1 MTERN
6 EFLLNT
12 ILLLAIAGL
21 VAYLVYDV
29 RDATEAISSLRKARQ
44 SDMNTIQE
52 SNETAFVT
60 RLYDEE
66 LFESH
71 DHLAPI
77 VTPIP
82 TPTPVPI
89 PTPTPAPPPFAENW
103 QLIDVLGNVA
113 QIRDYLG
120 KMHYKRKGE
129 ELEGVLIK
137 EVDWE
142 NKTIRVQNVADGREK
157 TISQSDSR
165 LPKKPGGR

>member
-6 EFLLNT
+6 EFWLNT

-21 VAYLVYDV
+21 VAYLVFDV
-29 RDATEAISSLRKARQ
+29 REATDEISGLRKARQ
-44 SDMNTIQE
+44 TDMDTIQE
-52 SNETAFVT
+52 SNETSFVA
-60 RLYDEE
+60 RLYDKD
-66 LFESH
+66 LFELN

-89 PTPTPAPPPFAENW
+89 PTPTPAPPPFADNW
-103 QLIDVLGNVA
+103 QLIDVLGDVA

-137 EVDWE
+137 DVDWE
-142 NKTIRVQNVADGREK
+142 NKTIRVKNVADGREK